1 MVFPRRSLAVLH
13 RRDLIIVA
21 NDGGSKAL
29 PSMER
34 QGTTQTVRVSLS
46 FSAPFSTPSGYT
58 AIISLK
64 RAGQTDGQTAGSL
77 TSDRHDETTLYVPF
91 ENFVTT
97 SSIQLYIPPRF
108 VCFSYRRDFVDL
120 VAVVKVS
127 LPRVRGEIDWY
138 LELGSRRIPY
148 LPIAKFVSIAPLAK
162 YRRGRWNLYRFLTI
176 FHKGE
181 LNSADTFRLPT
192 LIHPK

>member
-1 MVFPRRSLAVLH
+1 MLTGERWRPHCHARKITPPMVFPRRSLAVLH

-34 QGTTQTVRVSLS
+34 QGTAQTVRVSLS

-120 VAVVKVS
+120 VVKVS

-138 LELGSRRIPY
+138 LDLGSRRV
-148 LPIAKFVSIAPLAK
+148 PIAKLVSIAPLAK

-176 FHKGE
+176 FH
-181 LNSADTFRLPT
+181 
-192 LIHPK
+192 

>member
-1 MVFPRRSLAVLH
+1 MVARRLFH
-13 RRDLIIVA
+13 RWKGRA
-21 NDGGSKAL
+21 RPK
-29 PSMER
+29 PC
-34 QGTTQTVRVSLS
+34 VSLS

-138 LELGSRRIPY
+138 LELGSRRVPFTYCEIRFNCSSCE
-148 LPIAKFVSIAPLAK
+148 IST
-162 YRRGRWNLYRFLTI
+162 GRWNLYRFLTI